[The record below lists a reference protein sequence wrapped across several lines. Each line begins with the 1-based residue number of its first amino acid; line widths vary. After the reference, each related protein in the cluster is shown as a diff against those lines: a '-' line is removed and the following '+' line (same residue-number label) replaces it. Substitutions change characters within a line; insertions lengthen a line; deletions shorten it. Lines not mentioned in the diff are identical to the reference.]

1 MVHSVRNSD
10 QSGGGEGQIFDTL
23 SEGLKEEAAKVVL
36 GHLYPFLGR
45 IKEGFARKKQRDI
58 AYFLAELAR
67 RAEDEGADFQNEF
80 MEECLGEEGTSE
92 VITQA
97 LKAALEI
104 TDSRILAALAHLAF
118 HYQSNSK
125 PVDLFFRGLVRLLE
139 SIGTAE
145 FNVIQT
151 LLDAATKLINAKPD
165 NPMQLL
171 RIWRKAEMGVT
182 QVELYPGYMWGADVD
197 FTPALKNLLIS
208 TGLGDTPHPPLTT
221 SEASN
226 FGHEPDLDWSVGI
239 VGELARFFLDPPRG
253 SLSASK

>member
-1 MVHSVRNSD
+1 MVVSVRKPD
-10 QSGGGEGQIFDTL
+10 EPGAGDGQVFNAV
-23 SEGLKEEAAKVVL
+23 SEGLREEAAKVVL
-36 GHLYPFLGR
+36 GHFYPLLGLMR
-45 IKEGFARKKQRDI
+45 NAFERKKQRDI

-67 RAEDEGADFQNEF
+67 RAEDEGAEFQNEF
-80 MEECLGEEGTSE
+80 MEACFAEDGTSE

-145 FNVIQT
+145 FDVIQA
-151 LLDAATKLINAKPD
+151 LLDAATKLIEAKPD

-182 QVELYPGYMWGADVD
+182 QVELYPGFMWGADVD
-197 FTPALKNLLIS
+197 LTPAIKNLLIS
-208 TGLGDTPHPPLTT
+208 TGLGDTPQSPLTT

-226 FGHEPDLDWSVGI
+226 FGHEPDLDWSVEM
-239 VGELARFFLDPPRG
+239 VRELARFFLDPPRG
-253 SLSASK
+253 PLYVSK